1 MLTQEEIRKKFLE
14 TENMEEFYNWL
25 LKNFNELPLDLQSLL
40 FEFHLDQVLTQEIQR
55 LEFQYRF
62 LKALYDYL
70 REMNQTFRELEDQ
83 IRLIELK
90 MKMEEGNN

>member
-40 FEFHLDQVLTQEIQR
+40 FEFHLDQALTQEIQK

-70 REMNQTFRELEDQ
+70 KEMNQTFRELEDQ
-83 IRLIELK
+83 IRLIELR

>member
-1 MLTQEEIRKKFLE
+1 MLSQEEIRKKFLE
-14 TENMEEFYNWL
+14 TENIEEFYNWL

-40 FEFHLDQVLTQEIQR
+40 FEFHLDQALTQEIQK

-70 REMNQTFRELEDQ
+70 REMNQNFRELEDQ

>member
-90 MKMEEGNN
+90 MKMEKGN

>member
-70 REMNQTFRELEDQ
+70 REMNQAFRELEDQ
-83 IRLIELK
+83 IRLIELR

>member
-1 MLTQEEIRKKFLE
+1 MLSQEEIRKKFLE

-40 FEFHLDQVLTQEIQR
+40 FEFHLGQALTQEIQR

-90 MKMEEGNN
+90 MKMEDGNN

>member
-1 MLTQEEIRKKFLE
+1 MLSQEEIRKKFLE
-14 TENMEEFYNWL
+14 IENMEEFYNWL
-25 LKNFNELPLDLQSLL
+25 LKNFNELPLELQSLL

>member
-25 LKNFNELPLDLQSLL
+25 LKNFNELPLGLQSLL
-40 FEFHLDQVLTQEIQR
+40 FEFHLDQALTQEIQR

-90 MKMEEGNN
+90 MKMEKGN

>member
-1 MLTQEEIRKKFLE
+1 MLSQEEIRKKFLE

-90 MKMEEGNN
+90 MKMEEGN